1 MARLLKDTKIGGNK
15 LRDSSHRDS
24 RFKDSR
30 FKDSSFK
37 DSSFKDPKRIDHFV
51 SPAWLPG
58 GHAQTIYPALFAP
71 RPKVK
76 LYRERWT
83 TPDEDFLDLDFTFDP
98 AASAATHA
106 SATVSCTASGG
117 HPKGLIA
124 LFHGLEG
131 SSGSHYAQAT
141 MQACIEQGWLG
152 VVPHFRGCSGE
163 DNRVLRTYHSGET
176 RDIDFI
182 LRRLAERF
190 PELPRYAIGVSLG
203 GNALSKW
210 LGEQGE
216 SATQWIR
223 AAAAFCPPQDLH
235 EGAKALSKGFNLV
248 YMNGFLKTLKAKALT
263 KLEKHP
269 GLMNR
274 KRIMA
279 SKNFFEFDDEVTAK
293 VNGFADCYDYWEKSS
308 CKNFLTRV
316 RTPLLVVNPL
326 NDPFLPPEALA
337 RPGQV
342 SRSVQL
348 YYPKH
353 GGHVGFL
360 QGSFPGHL
368 GWLPHTALN
377 FFKTGDAP

>member
-1 MARLLKDTKIGGNK
+1 LLKDTKIGGSK
-15 LRDSSHRDS
+15 LRDSSLRDS
-24 RFKDSR
+24 
-30 FKDSSFK
+30 
-37 DSSFKDPKRIDHFV
+37 KRVAHFV

-58 GHAQTIYPALFAP
+58 GHAQTIYPAVFAP

-76 LYRERWT
+76 LHRERWA
-83 TPDEDFLDLDFTFDP
+83 TPDDDFLDLDFTFDP
-98 AASAATHA
+98 SATSAAAATQVP
-106 SATVSCTASGG
+106 SATTMRQP
-117 HPKGLIA
+117 PKGLIV

-131 SSGSHYAQAT
+131 SSASHYAQAT
-141 MQACIEQGWLG
+141 MQACVEQGWLG

-163 DNRVLRTYHSGET
+163 ENRALRTYHSGET

-216 SATQWIR
+216 SANQWIS

-235 EGAKALSKGFNLV
+235 EGAKALSKGFNLI
-248 YMNGFLKTLKAKALT
+248 YMNNFLKTLKAKALK
-263 KLEKHP
+263 KLEQHP
-269 GLMNR
+269 GLMSR
-274 KRIMA
+274 ERIIA
-279 SKNFFEFDDEVTAK
+279 SKTFFEFDEEVTAK

-308 CKNFLTRV
+308 CKKFLASV
-316 RTPLLVVNPL
+316 RTPLLLVNPL
-326 NDPFLPPEALA
+326 NDPFLPAQALA

-348 YYPKH
+348 YYPQH

-360 QGSFPGHL
+360 QGAFPGHL
-368 GWLPHTALN
+368 GWLPNTALN
-377 FFKTGDAP
+377 FFTTGDKP

>member
-1 MARLLKDTKIGGNK
+1 MLKDTKIGGNK
-15 LRDSSHRDS
+15 LRDSHLRDS
-24 RFKDSR
+24 
-30 FKDSSFK
+30 
-37 DSSFKDPKRIDHFV
+37 KRIAHFV

-58 GHAQTIYPALFAP
+58 GHAQTIYPAVFAP

-76 LYRERWT
+76 LYRERWA
-83 TPDEDFLDLDFTFDP
+83 TPDEDFLDLDFNFDP
-98 AASAATHA
+98 TAPSASEAHHFP
-106 SATVSCTASGG
+106 SATLTRQDS
-117 HPKGLIA
+117 KGLIV

-163 DNRVLRTYHSGET
+163 ENRVLRTYHSGET

-182 LRRLAERF
+182 LQRLAERF
-190 PELPRYAIGVSLG
+190 PDLPRYAIGVSLG

-216 SATQWIR
+216 SANQWIS
-223 AAAAFCPPQDLH
+223 AAAAFCAPQDLH

-248 YMNGFLKTLKAKALT
+248 YMNSFLKTLKAKALL
-263 KLEKHP
+263 KLEQHP

-274 KRIMA
+274 ERIIA
-279 SKNFFEFDDEVTAK
+279 SKNFFEFDEEVTAK

-308 CKNFLTRV
+308 CKIFLANV
-316 RTPLLVVNPL
+316 RIPLLLVNPL
-326 NDPFLPPEALA
+326 NDPFLPVQALA

-342 SRSVQL
+342 SRSVRL

-360 QGSFPGHL
+360 QGAFPGHL
-368 GWLPHTALN
+368 GWLPNTALN
-377 FFKTGDAP
+377 FFTTGNTP

>member
-1 MARLLKDTKIGGNK
+1 MLKDTKIGGHK
-15 LRDSSHRDS
+15 LRDSGLR
-24 RFKDSR
+24 
-30 FKDSSFK
+30 DSSFR
-37 DSSFKDPKRIDHFV
+37 DSKRVSHFV

-58 GHAQTIYPALFAP
+58 GHAQTIYPAVFAP

-83 TPDEDFLDLDFTFDP
+83 TPDDDFLDLDFTFDP
-98 AASAATHA
+98 AALPAALGQQTP
-106 SATVSCTASGG
+106 STTATLP
-117 HPKGLIA
+117 HPKGLIV

-163 DNRVLRTYHSGET
+163 ENRVLRTYHSGET

-182 LRRLAERF
+182 LRRLTERF
-190 PELPRYAIGVSLG
+190 PDLARYAIGVSLG

-216 SATQWIR
+216 SANHWIR

-235 EGAKALSKGFNLV
+235 EGAKALSTGFNLV
-248 YMNGFLKTLKAKALT
+248 YMNSFLKTLKIKALT
-263 KLEKHP
+263 KLEQHP

-274 KRIMA
+274 ERILS

-293 VNGFADCYDYWEKSS
+293 VNGFADCYDYWTKSS
-308 CKNFLTRV
+308 CKTFLASV
-316 RTPLLVVNPL
+316 RTPLLLVNPL
-326 NDPFLPPEALA
+326 NDPFLPVQALA

-360 QGSFPGHL
+360 QGTFPGHL
-368 GWLPHTALN
+368 GWLPNTALN
-377 FFKTGDAP
+377 FFLTGATP